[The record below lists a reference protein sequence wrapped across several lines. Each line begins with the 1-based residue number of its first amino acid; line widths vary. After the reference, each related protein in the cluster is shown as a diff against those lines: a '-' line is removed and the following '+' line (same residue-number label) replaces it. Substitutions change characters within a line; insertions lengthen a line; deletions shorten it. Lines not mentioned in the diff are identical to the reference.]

1 MAHEAT
7 LEFFMVDDNKAHREM
22 LFGPGKDAVS
32 VKDHT
37 KEFINIF
44 KKFF

>member
-22 LFGPGKDAVS
+22 LFGPGKDVVS